1 MTATT
6 NLKFEK
12 SSSALE
18 NILNQQRSQYDKAG
32 IGYSTK
38 QEHTVEKNE
47 FRSPKK
53 NKDGNLQIV
62 ANNLKNINEEN
73 SKENCFS
80 NKTNSA
86 KVSWYIYWL
95 LLFLLQ
101 FWPQNS
107 KL

>member
-1 MTATT
+1 MTAAT

-53 NKDGNLQIV
+53 KNDGNLQIV
-62 ANNLKNINEEN
+62 ANNLRNFNEEN
-73 SKENCFS
+73 SKDYFS
-80 NKTNSA
+80 KD
-86 KVSWYIYWL
+86 YL
-95 LLFLLQ
+95 LVIAILVTILATRQ
-101 FWPQNS
+101 
-107 KL
+107 